1 MCDSLEL
8 WHSLN
13 IEYIEK
19 NKKNERTNETDIEK
33 RDTNNNKQI
42 IWLLLLLIVLIYRIE
57 ANIKRYFR
65 LFMRAVC
72 YQWKIAY
79 KIF

>member
-19 NKKNERTNETDIEK
+19 NIKKNERTKETDIEK
-33 RDTNNNKQI
+33 CDTNNNKQI

-65 LFMRAVC
+65 NFLCAL
-72 YQWKIAY
+72 YAINEK
-79 KIF
+79 